1 MRFTATVK
9 GGTGQE
15 QFPIEARP
23 EQTVG
28 DIRQK
33 LAAQGLE
40 LVGLDPVSIQPQPT
54 STTTTATTT
63 LPRLGGFTPA
73 DVAQIAGGGIGTMLG
88 GPALGAATALGARG
102 LVGAANVPRS
112 PGVGPTPLGQE
123 VGGRALRETLR
134 GVPSEVLG
142 GVAAPAYRLGRG
154 VVAPRTLPV
163 LRSLADRVGLPAAR
177 RALAP
182 EAQQEAAAVTR
193 GGLATLRTAFG
204 SVFRTRESG
213 PIALRTGVRG
223 LLRRLPDSTR
233 AAVQQRVLDETGVN
247 LERLTTDRLGK
258 LVRTD
263 PQAVVTMLRL
273 IERESG
279 VSAEPLVRTVR
290 QTVVSR
296 AVSKSLRPP
305 PKGVAFPE
313 AFRGG
318 VLDPDT
324 LLTELAAV
332 RKMLGDDGMRAVFG
346 TEGVKALNELSR
358 TLGGAHRAVEFARAG
373 LPQRVVPP
381 ATGPVRLL
389 PLAAAMM
396 VGLGLGGRTGE
407 VL

>member
-1 MRFTATVK
+1 M
-9 GGTGQE
+9 
-15 QFPIEARP
+15 
-23 EQTVG
+23 
-28 DIRQK
+28 
-33 LAAQGLE
+33 
-40 LVGLDPVSIQPQPT
+40 
-54 STTTTATTT
+54 
-63 LPRLGGFTPA
+63 
-73 DVAQIAGGGIGTMLG
+73 
-88 GPALGAATALGARG
+88 
-102 LVGAANVPRS
+102 
-112 PGVGPTPLGQE
+112 
-123 VGGRALRETLR
+123 
-134 GVPSEVLG
+134 
-142 GVAAPAYRLGRG
+142 
-154 VVAPRTLPV
+154 
-163 LRSLADRVGLPAAR
+163 
-177 RALAP
+177 
-182 EAQQEAAAVTR
+182 TR

-204 SVFRTRESG
+204 SVFRTRDSG

-223 LLRRLPDSTR
+223 LLRRLPDPTR

-273 IERESG
+273 IEREAG

-290 QTVVSR
+290 QTMVSR

-332 RKMLGDDGMRAVFG
+332 RKSLGDDGTRAVFG

-381 ATGPVRLL
+381 ATVPVRLL

-407 VL
+407 VLEVAAGVRGLAELQHLLPALLSTGPGMRLVGAWIDMSRRGVADRVLIPTIARALPGVLASLQEAGSGGLPPLAPGVAGAFLAPQSAGGTP